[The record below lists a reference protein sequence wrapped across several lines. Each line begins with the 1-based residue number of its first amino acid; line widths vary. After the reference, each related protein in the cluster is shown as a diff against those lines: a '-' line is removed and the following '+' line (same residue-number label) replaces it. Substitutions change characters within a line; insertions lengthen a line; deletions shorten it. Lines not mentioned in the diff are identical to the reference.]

1 MRKFTLKFSVEKRA
15 DLWYILP
22 MENIQLPT
30 YGTMLTAFQN
40 RDPSFDGVFFT
51 GVRTTGIFCR
61 PTCSAKKPLEK
72 NIEFFVSAQ
81 AALFAGYRAC
91 RRCHPMEPAD
101 SPPDWVRP
109 LLEKIDAE
117 PEKRWRDRDLRTLGL
132 HPDRVRRWFKGHH
145 NMTFQAYSR
154 ARRLGTALG
163 QIQLGTAVIEA
174 AYDSGFE
181 SVSGFNSAFRKT
193 LGDAPSKMDGVLTLT
208 MNRISTPLGQ
218 MIACA
223 SEENL
228 LLLEFVDRRMLERQI
243 DRIQKYTGG
252 AIVPGQN
259 HVLEHTSRELTAYF
273 EGKLNSFSIPFET
286 SGTPFQEIVWAE
298 LLQIPFGETVSYAD
312 LAIAIEKPSA
322 VRAVANANGH
332 NRLAILIPC
341 HRVIGKDGTLT
352 GYGGGLWRK
361 RRLLDLESNQLS
373 LGPGF

>member
-1 MRKFTLKFSVEKRA
+1 METIK
-15 DLWYILP
+15 LP
-22 MENIQLPT
+22 A
-30 YGTMLTAFQN
+30 YGTMLTAFQD
-40 RDPSFDGVFFT
+40 RDASFDGVFFT
-51 GVRTTGIFCR
+51 AVRTTGIFCR
-61 PTCSAKKPLEK
+61 PTCSARKPLEK
-72 NIEFFVSAQ
+72 NIEFFASAQ
-81 AALFAGYRAC
+81 LALFAGYRPC

-109 LLEKIDAE
+109 LLEQIDRQ

-132 HPDRVRRWFKGHH
+132 HPDRVRRWFKAHH
-145 NMTFQAYSR
+145 NMTFQSYSR
-154 ARRLGTALG
+154 ARRLALAFG
-163 QIQLGTAVIEA
+163 QIQLGSPVIEA
-174 AYDSGFE
+174 AYDAGYE
-181 SVSGFNSAFRKT
+181 SVSGFNSAFRRT
-193 LGDAPSKMDGVLTLT
+193 LGDAPTNMDGVVRLT

-223 SEENL
+223 SDENL
-228 LLLEFVDRRMLERQI
+228 LLLEFVDRRMLERQL

-252 AIVPGQN
+252 TLVPGEN
-259 HVLEHTSRELTAYF
+259 HVLKHTSSELAAYF
-273 EGKLNSFSIPFET
+273 DGKLTSFSIPIET

-298 LLQIPFGETVSYAD
+298 LLNIPCGETVSYAD
-312 LAIAIEKPSA
+312 LATAIGKPSA

-361 RRLLDLESNQLS
+361 RRLLDLESSQLS